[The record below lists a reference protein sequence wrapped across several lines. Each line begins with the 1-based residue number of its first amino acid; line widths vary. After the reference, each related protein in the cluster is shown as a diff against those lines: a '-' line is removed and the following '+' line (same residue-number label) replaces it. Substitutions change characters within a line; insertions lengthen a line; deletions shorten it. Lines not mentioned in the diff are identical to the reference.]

1 MFTLMNVQ
9 IQVTRY
15 VYLEVNKRSN
25 TGNAL
30 HLLSDNEKLK
40 VPQWKREDFFY
51 ETFVLNR
58 RAWCHDNQVHK

>member
-1 MFTLMNVQ
+1 MFKLMKFQ
-9 IQVTRY
+9 IQARLY

-40 VPQWKREDFFY
+40 VPQ
-51 ETFVLNR
+51 
-58 RAWCHDNQVHK
+58 